1 MGAPVGK
8 YCLHNHHHRHH
19 RSYVKAA
26 ANAKQ
31 LIAQSA
37 EQLASERIL
46 VLESRN
52 ITIKQN
58 ESQVLFLTQA
68 ALEGALHGIII
79 LGKKKNLDV
88 ETKALQA
95 IIQRVKQR
103 SSEQVRIVKSNNV
116 TIEQSE
122 VQYADILQAAIE
134 LLAQIVAKI

>member
-1 MGAPVGK
+1 VGAPVGK
-8 YCLHNHHHRHH
+8 YCFHNHHHRHH

-31 LIAQSA
+31 LIIQSA
-37 EQLASERIL
+37 EQLASERIF

-52 ITIKQN
+52 ITIKQT
-58 ESQVLFLTQA
+58 EGQALFLAQA

-88 ETKALQA
+88 ETKSLQA
-95 IIQRVKQR
+95 ILQRVRQS

-122 VQYADILQAAIE
+122 SQYAAILQAAID